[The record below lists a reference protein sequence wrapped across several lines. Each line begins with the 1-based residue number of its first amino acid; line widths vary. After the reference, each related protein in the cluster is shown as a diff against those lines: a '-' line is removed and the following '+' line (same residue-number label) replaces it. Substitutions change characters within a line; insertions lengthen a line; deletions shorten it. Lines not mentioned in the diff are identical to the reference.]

1 MILKYSKQTFF
12 FHKKNVEFH
21 ITRISSS
28 PQKKCGIQK
37 LSTKK
42 MWKKKEAFWPKYFGG
57 RLKFVG
63 NLRQLYSGIA
73 FLTRENNSLY
83 VNFIFFSP
91 AAATFHIKIKYCV
104 IAKHNC
110 KNSAKY
116 LGKIWFFD
124 LGTFFFHKKN
134 VEFFHTKNVESRN
147 RKNVESGNRKKKSVF
162 KWQRPNAKC

>member
-1 MILKYSKQTFF
+1 
-12 FHKKNVEFH
+12 
-21 ITRISSS
+21 
-28 PQKKCGIQK
+28 
-37 LSTKK
+37 

-73 FLTRENNSLY
+73 FLTRGNNSLY
-83 VNFIFFSP
+83 VISYFFSP

-116 LGKIWFFD
+116 LGKIRFFD

-147 RKNVESGNRKKKSVF
+147 RKNVESGNRKKRSGFKNNIQKVF
-162 KWQRPNAKC
+162 LRFPLFLKY

>member
-1 MILKYSKQTFF
+1 MWNPEAL
-12 FHKKNVEFH
+12 HKKNVE
-21 ITRISSS
+21 
-28 PQKKCGIQK
+28 
-37 LSTKK
+37 
-42 MWKKKEAFWPKYFGG
+42 KKEAFWPKYFGG

-124 LGTFFFHKKN
+124 LGTFFSTKKMWN
-134 VEFFHTKNVESRN
+134 FSTQKMWNLETEKMWNLETEKKR
-147 RKNVESGNRKKKSVF
+147 SGTVRTVWSAVVIDSLVVANEDATVQKEIIA
-162 KWQRPNAKC
+162 WTN

>member
-1 MILKYSKQTFF
+1 MINILQIVVADSRPF
-12 FHKKNVEFH
+12 FHKKNTEFH
-21 ITRISSS
+21 ITRIFSS

-63 NLRQLYSGIA
+63 NLRHLYSGIA

-124 LGTFFFHKKN
+124 LGTFFPQKN
-134 VEFFHTKNVESRN
+134 CGIFPH
-147 RKNVESGNRKKKSVF
+147 RKCGI
-162 KWQRPNAKC
+162 

>member
-1 MILKYSKQTFF
+1 MPLRAQHEVVDQTFF
-12 FHKKNVEFH
+12 FHKKNVES
-21 ITRISSS
+21 RSS
-28 PQKKCGIQK
+28 PQKKCG
-37 LSTKK
+37 T
-42 MWKKKEAFWPKYFGG
+42 KKEAFWPKYFGG

-116 LGKIWFFD
+116 LGKI
-124 LGTFFFHKKN
+124 
-134 VEFFHTKNVESRN
+134 
-147 RKNVESGNRKKKSVF
+147 
-162 KWQRPNAKC
+162 